1 MLIVGDKLTGG
12 ENYVIE
18 LSKDQ
23 IPLIMSEFNQDYSR
37 MCEHLDVVSKW
48 LVLLNPW
55 VKGK

>member
-37 MCEHLDVVSKW
+37 MCEHLDVVSK
-48 LVLLNPW
+48 
-55 VKGK
+55 